1 VNKRTAFFP
10 NQKQVTIMAKTLV
23 FIDSRINDKELLSS
37 EFAPDIEYQVLD
49 ANRDGID
56 QIVTAL
62 SGQSGYDSIPI
73 ISHGA
78 SGSITI
84 GSTVLNNSTLDFYAA
99 ELALIGNALT
109 ENGDLLLYGCNV
121 AAGDQGQHFIESLSQ
136 MTGADV
142 AASDDPTG
150 GTVAGGDWVL
160 EVQAAAV
167 EQAIRAT
174 ADGNFIIAGVT
185 NSNASFT
192 KVDATGTV
200 LWSQSYCN
208 GDFMSLEPTP
218 DGGYVGVGSSN
229 NFGSFRAKEVL
240 VKTDGQGTQEWI
252 GAYCGHDLA
261 FGNSIAQTSDG
272 FQHKLHSNIFC
283 AEC

>member
-1 VNKRTAFFP
+1 MA
-10 NQKQVTIMAKTLV
+10 VTRI
-23 FIDSRINDKELLSS
+23 FIDNGVNDKELLISQ
-37 EFAPDIEYQVLD
+37 FPPGTEYQVLD
-49 ANRDGID
+49 ANRDGIE
-56 QIVTAL
+56 QIATAL
-62 SGQSGYDSIPI
+62 SGQSGYDSIQI

-78 SGSITI
+78 PGSITI
-84 GSTVLNNSTLDFYAA
+84 GSTVLNSSTLDLYTAQ
-99 ELALIGNALT
+99 LALLGNALT

-121 AAGDQGQHFIESLSQ
+121 GAGDQGQHFIESLSQ

-150 GTVAGGDWVL
+150 GIAAGGDWAL
-160 EVQAAAV
+160 EVQAGEV
-167 EQAIRAT
+167 DHAIRAT
-174 ADGNFIIAGVT
+174 ADGNFIIAGAT

-208 GDFMSLEPTP
+208 GSFMSLEPTP
-218 DGGYVGVGSSN
+218 DGGYVGVGSSD

-240 VKTDGQGTQEWI
+240 VKTDGQRTQEWI
-252 GAYCGHDLA
+252 GAYGRHDLA
-261 FGNSIAQTSDG
+261 FGKSVAQTGDG